1 MADSPSRSHTGSSPE
16 ATPDSP
22 RREFLRRASLGLV
35 GLPFAPAFL
44 STAPGA
50 RILAAAPAAASP
62 APAATTVAA
71 PALAPLNRFPRMM
84 QEWLVNQVRT
94 VETQQN
100 AKRAALKTQAD
111 AEAYVAS
118 VRERIRTSFGP
129 EPEKTPL
136 NARVT
141 RTVERDT
148 YRIEHV
154 IFESRPGLLV
164 TGNLYVPSGRTG
176 QMPGVIG
183 VCGHSL
189 NGKAAD
195 AYQSFAQGLA
205 RLGYVCF
212 IIDPIGQGERFQYL
226 AEGTLKS
233 RFSPGVSEHIQSGNQ
248 QALVGEFLGAWFA
261 WDGIRALDY
270 LLTRPEV
277 DPRQIGLTGNSGG
290 GTQTTW
296 ICGLDPRFTMAAPAC
311 FVTTF
316 RRNAENELPA
326 DTEQCP
332 PAVLA
337 LGLDHSDFL
346 AAMAPKPVIIVAQE
360 KDFFDVRGSVE
371 AYERLKHLY
380 TLLGKPENIQLHI
393 GADYHGYSRENR
405 EAMYRFF
412 NKVTGVSNVTTE
424 PDLVIEKDET
434 LWCTTSGQI
443 SELKP
448 RTVASLTAESA
459 KQLATQRPRLTG
471 LKLVEAVKST
481 LKLHAQALGTT
492 VPDYRILRPSSGRK
506 YPAKGSSTYA
516 VETET
521 GIQTLVTR
529 LHDASLV
536 SRPPQG
542 GTRAILYVAHRS
554 ADAELRSEPLVAE
567 LVGAAADA
575 AVYACD
581 VRGIGESQPDICG
594 ADQFLKPYG
603 SDYFLAAHAIMLDR
617 PYLGQKVGDLLRV
630 ITWLKAQGHQ
640 EIHLAG
646 RGWGALAAAFSALL
660 SPAVTQVTLKN
671 ALASY
676 EVIATTE
683 DYKWPY
689 AALLPGVLKQF
700 DLPDIYAALQNKKL
714 ENLEPWGAMD
724 GMSA

>member
-1 MADSPSRSHTGSSPE
+1 
-16 ATPDSP
+16 
-22 RREFLRRASLGLV
+22 
-35 GLPFAPAFL
+35 
-44 STAPGA
+44 
-50 RILAAAPAAASP
+50 
-62 APAATTVAA
+62 
-71 PALAPLNRFPRMM
+71 M
-84 QEWLVNQVRT
+84 QEWLVNQVRM
-94 VETQQN
+94 VESQQN
-100 AKRAALKTQAD
+100 EKRAALKTQAD

-118 VRERIRTSFGP
+118 VRERIRTCFGP
-129 EPEKTPL
+129 EPAKTPL
-136 NARVT
+136 NAKVT

-148 YRIEHV
+148 YRIENV
-154 IFESRPGLLV
+154 IFESRPGLFV
-164 TGNLYVPSGRTG
+164 TGNLYVPLGRTG

-270 LLTRPEV
+270 LLSRPEV
-277 DPRQIGLTGNSGG
+277 DPKQIGLTGNSGG

-332 PAVLA
+332 PAALA

-346 AAMAPKPVIIVAQE
+346 AAMAPKPVVIVAQE

-371 AYERLKHLY
+371 AYERLKQLY

-393 GADYHGYSRENR
+393 GSDYHGYSRENR

-412 NKVTGVSNVTTE
+412 NKVTGVSTVTSE

-448 RTVASLTAESA
+448 RTVASLTAETA
-459 KQLATQRPRLTG
+459 KQLATTRPRLTG
-471 LKLVEAVKST
+471 AKLVEAVKST
-481 LKLHAQALGTT
+481 LKLTAEALGTT

-516 VETET
+516 VETEP
-521 GIQTLVTR
+521 GIQALVTR
-529 LHDASLV
+529 LYDASLV

-542 GTRAILYVAHRS
+542 GSKAVLYVAHRS
-554 ADAELRSEPLVAE
+554 ADAELRSEPLMAE
-567 LVGAAADA
+567 LVTSAADI

-581 VRGIGESQPDICG
+581 VRGVGESLPDTCG

-603 SDYFLAAHAIMLDR
+603 SDYFLATHSIMLDR

-630 ITWLKAQGHQ
+630 IAWLKAQGHQ
-640 EIHLAG
+640 DIHLAG
-646 RGWGALAAAFSALL
+646 RGWGALAAAFAALL
-660 SPAVTQVTLKN
+660 SPAVIQVTLKN
-671 ALASY
+671 ALESF
-676 EVIATTE
+676 EGVATTE

-700 DLPDIYAALQNKKL
+700 DLPDIYAALQGKKL